1 MSCTKL
7 SCHWCHVNCCCEN
20 CIFGKL
26 GRTENHPHP
35 SSSSHQAWK
44 RPSCAHRV
52 ANSTSIMSRKGD
64 KTPPLFPLWSTQDLM
79 TTKIPRL
86 TEMKN
91 FRRRFERYWAPKQA
105 SMGCLTSVA
114 NVHLIWVY
122 ASQRTSLQMPFAWEI
137 LLYVLYDHWNQAG
150 LAKCNAQNL
159 FSRLSMMSF
168 GRWCRHDRGKRR
180 ATSCLKAMYWNQ
192 SSYLK
197 HWMFVP
203 VEKCDPVWCA
213 RIWMIQFLSGKL
225 HRTH

>member
-1 MSCTKL
+1 MRPQG
-7 SCHWCHVNCCCEN
+7 N
-20 CIFGKL
+20 
-26 GRTENHPHP
+26 
-35 SSSSHQAWK
+35 SS
-44 RPSCAHRV
+44 
-52 ANSTSIMSRKGD
+52 SIMSRKGD

-105 SMGCLTSVA
+105 SMDCLTSVA
-114 NVHLIWVY
+114 NMHLIWVY